1 MGDLT
6 PLHRGPTD
14 PPPTPAIE
22 PSVEALFTRDGL
34 AEFLAVHPN
43 TVDRL
48 VKARRIA
55 HYRIGRAVRFRVE
68 DVEAFLAANRFRA
81 R

>member
-1 MGDLT
+1 MGDLA
-6 PLHRGPTD
+6 PLRPGSTD

-22 PSVEALFTRDGL
+22 PSIEVLFTRDAL